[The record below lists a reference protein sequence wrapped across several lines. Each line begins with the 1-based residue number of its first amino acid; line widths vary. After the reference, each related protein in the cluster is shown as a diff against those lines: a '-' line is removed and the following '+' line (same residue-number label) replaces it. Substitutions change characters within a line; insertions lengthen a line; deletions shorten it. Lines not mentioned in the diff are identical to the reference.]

1 MVSKCANPGCEAPF
15 RYFHKGKLFR
25 LDRLDK
31 ERGYDRRRA
40 MGDERE
46 AKKPM
51 RHVEFYWLCDDC
63 ARNMTL
69 AFDESSGVSVRYYL
83 VSDIAA

>member
-25 LDRLDK
+25 LDK
-31 ERGYDRRRA
+31 ESSYERRRQL
-40 MGDERE
+40 GDEQA

-51 RHVEFYWLCDDC
+51 RHIEFYWLCEDC
-63 ARNMTL
+63 AKTMTI
-69 AFDESSGVSVRYYL
+69 AFDQVTGVAIRHQL
-83 VSDIAA
+83 EAAA

>member
-1 MVSKCANPGCEAPF
+1 MVSKCANPACQAPF
-15 RYFHKGKLFR
+15 RYFHTGKLFR
-25 LDRLDK
+25 IDK
-31 ERGYDRRRA
+31 ETVYKRHRLLGT
-40 MGDERE
+40 EHE